1 METSKFYT
9 VTENRKVN
17 IIYETVKNK
26 YKITFYND
34 DKTTVLGDSEVEYG
48 ENADDTYINPVKAE
62 DETYTYTFIGWTD
75 EDGNTDNL
83 NNVTE
88 NRNVYAKYAPVYKE
102 YSIKF
107 VNEDGS
113 LVEEK
118 TDYHY
123 GDNIVLPTEP
133 TKDADAEYTYTFA
146 GWTDN
151 NGEIVDLND
160 ITVTENTTFTA
171 KYDKTKNKYKITF
184 YNDDKTEILGDT
196 EVEYGENADSSS
208 IVPTKNDENG
218 YSFTFEK
225 WVNEDGEDDDLSN
238 VIANRNVYA
247 KYTKTPI
254 TYNIEYV
261 DTFGADNSKNPTTYT
276 VEDAEITLEPLESK
290 IGMTFKGWYTNTDY
304 TDKVES
310 IITSKM
316 ENIKVYA
323 KWDIEKLMYFVKV
336 DANVDNTDASVKIYD
351 NFDEAKEYVDN
362 LFDNGNGTALGIYDL
377 NDDLVYF
384 PEVEPKLYYITDEN
398 DQKLNLEYNDFD
410 EAKSYVDGKFA
421 EGTTLKVYDQDDK
434 LVYMPKDE
442 TPKIQYFVKVN
453 KEDEN
458 TNSNTFTNFND
469 AKKEA
474 DNSNLRGIKVY
485 DINGD
490 IVYEPDNLYLKSQAY
505 KIGTNNSDEKLD
517 EYVEGDLYLYR
528 VSPRTTLKE
537 FIENC
542 DTNGTITV
550 YKQDGTVLGEDELIG
565 TGMTLKDEKGS
576 KTISVTISVILHR
589 GAQTQGGQAG
599 PGDHIRLGV
608 GNGDAVVHVG
618 GSLIFPG
625 VERFLVGFCVGDV
638 AVGGLQFHQPGEDLV
653 PVGGRRIQLDG
664 LCSE

>member
-1 METSKFYT
+1 
-9 VTENRKVN
+9 
-17 IIYETVKNK
+17 
-26 YKITFYND
+26 
-34 DKTTVLGDSEVEYG
+34 
-48 ENADDTYINPVKAE
+48 
-62 DETYTYTFIGWTD
+62 
-75 EDGNTDNL
+75 
-83 NNVTE
+83 
-88 NRNVYAKYAPVYKE
+88 
-102 YSIKF
+102 
-107 VNEDGS
+107 
-113 LVEEK
+113 
-118 TDYHY
+118 
-123 GDNIVLPTEP
+123 
-133 TKDADAEYTYTFA
+133 
-146 GWTDN
+146 
-151 NGEIVDLND
+151 
-160 ITVTENTTFTA
+160 
-171 KYDKTKNKYKITF
+171 
-184 YNDDKTEILGDT
+184 
-196 EVEYGENADSSS
+196 
-208 IVPTKNDENG
+208 
-218 YSFTFEK
+218 
-225 WVNEDGEDDDLSN
+225 
-238 VIANRNVYA
+238 
-247 KYTKTPI
+247 
-254 TYNIEYV
+254 
-261 DTFGADNSKNPTTYT
+261 
-276 VEDAEITLEPLESK
+276 
-290 IGMTFKGWYTNTDY
+290 MTFKGWYTNTDY

-336 DANVDNTDASVKIYD
+336 DATVDNADPSVKIYD

-528 VSPRTTLKE
+528 VSPETTFKK

-576 KTISVTISVILHR
+576 KTISIKISVL
-589 GAQTQGGQAG
+589 
-599 PGDHIRLGV
+599 GDIN
-608 GNGDAVVHVG
+608 GNGK
-618 GSLIFPG
+618 I
-625 VERFLVGFCVGDV
+625 E
-638 AVGGLQFHQPGEDLV
+638 GEDLT
-653 PVGGRRIQLDG
+653 G
-664 LCSE
+664 LRGDLYEDIKLKDEYLLAMDINDNNTIEGEDLTKIRGVLYEDLSL